1 MENYHKSKIL
11 AILIGI
17 LPLIFEFSSN
27 IWKGDN
33 GFFIVSAAYGLIL
46 LLLALS
52 IPIEDLDQWFLE
64 KTLSLLSVFLALAVV
79 LNNLDIFPLSEIG
92 ALYQLTIISYM
103 GILYFLDRHFNTKN
117 LVLLFLNL
125 NILAQLPIKAG
136 TLLILI
142 ISVLTFVFYLIRVM
156 VTFSEQLRPFLLCVY
171 LIVLL
176 ISLVWYVPE
185 LPEGILGNLSWNI
198 GAILLLIELIILIE
212 IIGAMIYLKA
222 KGYLAINAHLIVG
235 IIGFLTISELSMLVV
250 ESNVINTSYLVL
262 IFILSLSIVNIFGNI
277 SLGKKQVKI
286 SVLIP
291 AYNSANTIVEALE
304 SIKNQTYQNWEIILI
319 NDGSRDKTEEIIRR
333 YLGNTKLPL
342 TYTKQTHHNYFQS
355 IRHGLKYASGEIIFV
370 LDADKILFNQNVF
383 YRAVSTILGEKCDGM
398 FIGIRAMYQ
407 RLKDGKFHLVR
418 PYYRNEVSLI
428 KTALGLGKNI
438 YTNYAFWR
446 REVFETSVYE
456 NYLINGMPAW
466 YNAQN
471 NLGLRVANGNF
482 VGLKYRVSKKSSL
495 VNNHLKQNNSKT
507 LFELSTNLRT
517 LHHIVSRIKIPA
529 YSTQATLYNL
539 INRLRIASLYPSIF
553 KQGQTSLK
561 EITPLVVKNI
571 KDSELDNVYLKTIV
585 DFSNNFNPQKVVK
598 IIIHKDTKIY
608 WGTEIEEFNK
618 KLSKNMLDQFYYDL
632 MKMIAQGTSVYKI
645 KKEDQKKL
653 EQILEFFTIRDY
665 VKIVSN

>member
-33 GFFIVSAAYGLIL
+33 GFFIVSAAYGLVL

-103 GILYFLDRHFNTKN
+103 GILYFLDRHFNAKN
-117 LVLLFLNL
+117 LVLLLLNL

-142 ISVLTFVFYLIRVM
+142 ISVLTFVFYLIRVV

-185 LPEGILGNLSWNI
+185 LPDFVLKNLSWSI
-198 GAILLLIELIILIE
+198 GSIILLIE
-212 IIGAMIYLKA
+212 IIGSIFYLKV
-222 KGYLAINAHLIVG
+222 KGHLRPTSHLIVG
-235 IIGFLTISELSMLVV
+235 IIIFLIVNEISMLVA
-250 ESNVINTSYLVL
+250 ESNVLNTSYLVL

-291 AYNSANTIVEALE
+291 AYNSAKTIVEALE

-319 NDGSRDKTEEIIRR
+319 NDGSQDETETILRR

-342 TYTKQTHHNYFQS
+342 KYTKQTHHNYFKA

-398 FIGIRAMYQ
+398 FVGIRAMYQ

-428 KTALGLGKNI
+428 KTALGLGTNI

-446 REVFETSVYE
+446 REIFETSVYE

-466 YNAQN
+466 YNAEN
-471 NLGLRVANGNF
+471 NLGLRVVNGNF
-482 VGLKYRVSKKSSL
+482 VGLKYRVSKK
-495 VNNHLKQNNSKT
+495 VNLGDNPLKQNNSKT

-517 LHHIVSRIKIPA
+517 LHHIVSQINVPA

-539 INRLRIASLYPSIF
+539 ISRLHIASLYPSIF

-561 EITPLVVKNI
+561 KITPLVVKNI

-585 DFSNNFNPQKVVK
+585 DFSNNFDPQKTAK
-598 IIIHKDTKIY
+598 IVIPKGTKIY
-608 WGTEIEEFNK
+608 WGTEFDEFSN

-632 MKMIAQGTSVYKI
+632 MKIISQGTTIYKI
-645 KKEDQKKL
+645 KKDDQKKL

-665 VKIVSN
+665 VKIISN

>member
-103 GILYFLDRHFNTKN
+103 GILYFLDRHFNAKN
-117 LVLLFLNL
+117 LVLLLLNL

-142 ISVLTFVFYLIRVM
+142 ISVLTFVFYLIRVV

-185 LPEGILGNLSWNI
+185 LPDFVLKNLSWSI
-198 GAILLLIELIILIE
+198 GSIILLIE
-212 IIGAMIYLKA
+212 IIGSIFYLKV
-222 KGYLAINAHLIVG
+222 KGHLRPTSHLIVG
-235 IIGFLTISELSMLVV
+235 IIIFLIINEISMLVA
-250 ESNVINTSYLVL
+250 ESNVLNTSYLVL

-291 AYNSANTIVEALE
+291 AYNSAKTIVEALE

-319 NDGSRDKTEEIIRR
+319 NDGSQDETEKILRR

-342 TYTKQTHHNYFQS
+342 KYTKQTHHNYFKA

-398 FIGIRAMYQ
+398 FVGIRAMYQ

-428 KTALGLGKNI
+428 KTALGLGTNI

-446 REVFETSVYE
+446 REIFETSVYE

-466 YNAQN
+466 YNAEN
-471 NLGLRVANGNF
+471 NLGLRVVNGNF
-482 VGLKYRVSKKSSL
+482 VGLKYRVSKK
-495 VNNHLKQNNSKT
+495 VNLGDNPLKQNNSKT

-517 LHHIVSRIKIPA
+517 LHHIVSRINVPA

-539 INRLRIASLYPSIF
+539 ISRLHIASLYPSIF

-561 EITPLVVKNI
+561 KITPLVVKNI

-585 DFSNNFNPQKVVK
+585 DFSNNFDPQKTAK
-598 IIIHKDTKIY
+598 IVIPKGTKIY
-608 WGTEIEEFNK
+608 WGTEIDEFSN

-632 MKMIAQGTSVYKI
+632 MKIISQGTTIYKI
-645 KKEDQKKL
+645 KKYDQKKL

-665 VKIVSN
+665 VKIISN

>member
-103 GILYFLDRHFNTKN
+103 GILYFLDRHFNAKN
-117 LVLLFLNL
+117 LVLLLLNL

-142 ISVLTFVFYLIRVM
+142 ISVLTFVFYLIRVV

-185 LPEGILGNLSWNI
+185 LPDFVLKNLSWSI
-198 GAILLLIELIILIE
+198 GSIILLIE
-212 IIGAMIYLKA
+212 IIGSIFYLKV
-222 KGYLAINAHLIVG
+222 KDHLRPTSHLIVG
-235 IIGFLTISELSMLVV
+235 IIIFLIINEISMLVA
-250 ESNVINTSYLVL
+250 ESNVLNTSYLVL

-291 AYNSANTIVEALE
+291 AYNSAKTIVEALE

-319 NDGSRDKTEEIIRR
+319 NDGSQDETEKILRR

-342 TYTKQTHHNYFQS
+342 KYTKQTHHNYFKA

-398 FIGIRAMYQ
+398 FVGIRAMYQ

-428 KTALGLGKNI
+428 KTALGLGTNI

-446 REVFETSVYE
+446 REIFETSVYE

-466 YNAQN
+466 YNAEN
-471 NLGLRVANGNF
+471 NLGLRVVNGNF
-482 VGLKYRVSKKSSL
+482 VGLKYRVSKK
-495 VNNHLKQNNSKT
+495 VNLGDNPLKQNNSKT

-517 LHHIVSRIKIPA
+517 LHHIVSRINVPA

-539 INRLRIASLYPSIF
+539 ISRLHIASLYPSIF

-561 EITPLVVKNI
+561 KITPLVVKNI

-585 DFSNNFNPQKVVK
+585 DFSNNFDPQKTAK
-598 IIIHKDTKIY
+598 IVIPKGTKIY
-608 WGTEIEEFNK
+608 WGTEIDEFSN

-632 MKMIAQGTSVYKI
+632 MKIISQGTTIYKI
-645 KKEDQKKL
+645 KKDDQKKL

-665 VKIVSN
+665 VKIISN

>member
-33 GFFIVSAAYGLIL
+33 GFFIVSAAYGLVL

-79 LNNLDIFPLSEIG
+79 LNNLYIFPLSEIG

-103 GILYFLDRHFNTKN
+103 GILYFLDRHFNAKN
-117 LVLLFLNL
+117 LVLLLLNL

-142 ISVLTFVFYLIRVM
+142 ISVLTFVFYLIRVV

-185 LPEGILGNLSWNI
+185 LPDFVLKNLSWSI
-198 GAILLLIELIILIE
+198 GSIILLIE
-212 IIGAMIYLKA
+212 IIGSIFYLKV
-222 KGYLAINAHLIVG
+222 KGHLRPTSHLIVG
-235 IIGFLTISELSMLVV
+235 IIIFLIVNEISMLVA
-250 ESNVINTSYLVL
+250 ESNVLNTSYLVL

-291 AYNSANTIVEALE
+291 AYNSAKTIVEALE

-319 NDGSRDKTEEIIRR
+319 NDGSQDETEKILRR

-342 TYTKQTHHNYFQS
+342 KYTKQTHHNYFKA

-398 FIGIRAMYQ
+398 FVGIRAMYQ

-428 KTALGLGKNI
+428 KTALGLGTNI

-446 REVFETSVYE
+446 REIFETSVYE

-466 YNAQN
+466 YNAEN
-471 NLGLRVANGNF
+471 NLGLRVVNGNF
-482 VGLKYRVSKKSSL
+482 VGLKYRVSKK
-495 VNNHLKQNNSKT
+495 VNLGDNPLKQNNSKT

-517 LHHIVSRIKIPA
+517 LHHIVSRINVPA

-539 INRLRIASLYPSIF
+539 INRLHIASLYPSIF

-561 EITPLVVKNI
+561 KITPLVVKNI

-585 DFSNNFNPQKVVK
+585 DFSNNFDPQKTAK
-598 IIIHKDTKIY
+598 IVIPKGTKIY
-608 WGTEIEEFNK
+608 WGTEIDEFSN

-632 MKMIAQGTSVYKI
+632 MKIISQGTTIYKI
-645 KKEDQKKL
+645 KKDDQKKL

-665 VKIVSN
+665 VNIKKRHQI

>member
-103 GILYFLDRHFNTKN
+103 GILYFLDRHFNAKN
-117 LVLLFLNL
+117 LVLLLLNL

-142 ISVLTFVFYLIRVM
+142 ISVLTFVFYLIRVV

-185 LPEGILGNLSWNI
+185 LPDFVLKNLSWSI
-198 GAILLLIELIILIE
+198 GSIILLIE
-212 IIGAMIYLKA
+212 IIGSIFYLKV
-222 KGYLAINAHLIVG
+222 KGHLRPTSHLIVG
-235 IIGFLTISELSMLVV
+235 IIIFLIVNEISMLVA
-250 ESNVINTSYLVL
+250 ESNVLNTSYLVL

-291 AYNSANTIVEALE
+291 AYNSAKTIVEALE

-319 NDGSRDKTEEIIRR
+319 NDGSQDKTEKILRR

-342 TYTKQTHHNYFQS
+342 KYTKQTYHNYFKA

-398 FIGIRAMYQ
+398 FVGIRAMYQ

-428 KTALGLGKNI
+428 KTALGLGTNI

-446 REVFETSVYE
+446 REIFETSVYK

-466 YNAQN
+466 YNAEN
-471 NLGLRVANGNF
+471 NLGLRVVNGNF
-482 VGLKYRVSKKSSL
+482 VGLKYRVSKK
-495 VNNHLKQNNSKT
+495 VNLGDNPLKQNNSKT

-517 LHHIVSRIKIPA
+517 LHHIVSRINVPA

-539 INRLRIASLYPSIF
+539 ISRLHIASLYPSIF

-561 EITPLVVKNI
+561 KITPLVVKNI

-585 DFSNNFNPQKVVK
+585 DFSNNFDPQKTAK
-598 IIIHKDTKIY
+598 IVIPKGTKIY
-608 WGTEIEEFNK
+608 WGTEIDEFSN

-632 MKMIAQGTSVYKI
+632 MKIISQGTTIYKI
-645 KKEDQKKL
+645 KKDDQKKL

-665 VKIVSN
+665 VKIISN

>member
-52 IPIEDLDQWFLE
+52 IPLEDLDQWFLE

-103 GILYFLDRHFNTKN
+103 GILYFLDRHFNAKN
-117 LVLLFLNL
+117 LVLLLLNL
-125 NILAQLPIKAG
+125 NILAQLSIKAG

-142 ISVLTFVFYLIRVM
+142 ISVLTFVFYLIRVV

-185 LPEGILGNLSWNI
+185 LPDFVLKNLSWSI
-198 GAILLLIELIILIE
+198 GSIILLIE
-212 IIGAMIYLKA
+212 IIGSIFYLKV
-222 KGYLAINAHLIVG
+222 KGHLRPTSHLIVR
-235 IIGFLTISELSMLVV
+235 IIIFLIINEISMLVA
-250 ESNVINTSYLVL
+250 ESNVLNTSYLVL

-291 AYNSANTIVEALE
+291 AYNSAKTIVEALE

-319 NDGSRDKTEEIIRR
+319 NDGSQDETEEILRR
-333 YLGNTKLPL
+333 YLGNTKLSL
-342 TYTKQTHHNYFQS
+342 KYTKQTHHNYFKA

-398 FIGIRAMYQ
+398 FVGIRAMYQ

-446 REVFETSVYE
+446 REIFETSVYE
-456 NYLINGMPAW
+456 NYLINGMPVW
-466 YNAQN
+466 YNAEN
-471 NLGLRVANGNF
+471 NLGLRVVNGNF
-482 VGLKYRVSKKSSL
+482 VGLKYRVSKK
-495 VNNHLKQNNSKT
+495 VNLGDNSLKQNNSKT

-517 LHHIVSRIKIPA
+517 LHHIVSRINVPA

-539 INRLRIASLYPSIF
+539 INRLHIASLYPSIF

-585 DFSNNFNPQKVVK
+585 DFSNNFDPQKTAKLVIPK
-598 IIIHKDTKIY
+598 GTKIY
-608 WGTEIEEFNK
+608 WGTEIDEFSN
-618 KLSKNMLDQFYYDL
+618 KLSKNTLDQFYYDF
-632 MKMIAQGTSVYKI
+632 MKIIGQGTTIYEI
-645 KKEDQKKL
+645 KKDDQKKL
-653 EQILEFFTIRDY
+653 EQILDFFTIRDY
-665 VKIVSN
+665 VRIISN

>member
-52 IPIEDLDQWFLE
+52 IPLEDLDQWFLE

-103 GILYFLDRHFNTKN
+103 GILYFLDRHFNAKN
-117 LVLLFLNL
+117 LVLLLLNL
-125 NILAQLPIKAG
+125 NILAQLSIKAG

-142 ISVLTFVFYLIRVM
+142 ISVLTFVFYLIRVV

-185 LPEGILGNLSWNI
+185 LSEGILGNLSWSI
-198 GAILLLIELIILIE
+198 GSIILLIE
-212 IIGAMIYLKA
+212 IIGSIFYLKV
-222 KGYLAINAHLIVG
+222 KGHLRPTSHLIVG
-235 IIGFLTISELSMLVV
+235 IIIFLIINEISMLVA
-250 ESNVINTSYLVL
+250 ESNVLNTSYLVL

-291 AYNSANTIVEALE
+291 AYNSAKTIVEALE

-319 NDGSRDKTEEIIRR
+319 NDGSQDETEEILRR
-333 YLGNTKLPL
+333 YLGNTKLSL
-342 TYTKQTHHNYFQS
+342 KYTKQTHHNYFKA

-398 FIGIRAMYQ
+398 FVGIRAMYQ

-446 REVFETSVYE
+446 REIFETSVYE
-456 NYLINGMPAW
+456 NYLINGMPVW
-466 YNAQN
+466 YNAEN
-471 NLGLRVANGNF
+471 NLGLRVVNGNF
-482 VGLKYRVSKKSSL
+482 VGLKYRVSKK
-495 VNNHLKQNNSKT
+495 VNLGDNSLKQNNSKT

-517 LHHIVSRIKIPA
+517 LHHIVSRINVPA

-539 INRLRIASLYPSIF
+539 INRLHIASLYPSIF

-585 DFSNNFNPQKVVK
+585 DFSNNFDPQKTTK
-598 IIIHKDTKIY
+598 IVIPKGTKIY
-608 WGTEIEEFNK
+608 WGTEIDEFSN

-632 MKMIAQGTSVYKI
+632 MKIISQGTTIYKI
-645 KKEDQKKL
+645 KKDDQKKL
-653 EQILEFFTIRDY
+653 EQILDFFTIRDY
-665 VKIVSN
+665 VRIISN

>member
-33 GFFIVSAAYGLIL
+33 GFFIVSAAYGLVL

-103 GILYFLDRHFNTKN
+103 GILYFLDRHFNAKN
-117 LVLLFLNL
+117 LVLLLLNL

-142 ISVLTFVFYLIRVM
+142 ISVLTFVFYLIRVV

-185 LPEGILGNLSWNI
+185 LPDFVLKNLSWSI
-198 GAILLLIELIILIE
+198 GSIILLIE
-212 IIGAMIYLKA
+212 IIGSIFYLKV
-222 KGYLAINAHLIVG
+222 KGHLRPTSHLIVG
-235 IIGFLTISELSMLVV
+235 IIIFLIVNEISMLVA
-250 ESNVINTSYLVL
+250 ESNVLNTSYLVL

-291 AYNSANTIVEALE
+291 AYNSAKTIVEALE

-319 NDGSRDKTEEIIRR
+319 NDGSQDETEKILRR
-333 YLGNTKLPL
+333 YLGNKKLPL
-342 TYTKQTHHNYFQS
+342 KYTKQTHHNYFKA

-398 FIGIRAMYQ
+398 FVGIRAMYQ

-428 KTALGLGKNI
+428 KTALGLGTNI

-446 REVFETSVYE
+446 REIFETSVYE

-466 YNAQN
+466 YNAEN
-471 NLGLRVANGNF
+471 NLGLRVVNGNF
-482 VGLKYRVSKKSSL
+482 VGLKYRVSKK
-495 VNNHLKQNNSKT
+495 VNLGDNPLKQNNSKT

-517 LHHIVSRIKIPA
+517 LHHIVSRINVPA

-539 INRLRIASLYPSIF
+539 ISRLHIASLYPSIF

-561 EITPLVVKNI
+561 KITPLVVKNI

-585 DFSNNFNPQKVVK
+585 DFSNNFDPQKTAK
-598 IIIHKDTKIY
+598 IVIPKGTKIY
-608 WGTEIEEFNK
+608 WGTEFDEFSN

-632 MKMIAQGTSVYKI
+632 MKIISQGTTIYKI
-645 KKEDQKKL
+645 KKDDQKKL

-665 VKIVSN
+665 VKIISN

>member
-52 IPIEDLDQWFLE
+52 IPLEDLDQWFLE

-103 GILYFLDRHFNTKN
+103 GTLYFLDRHFNAKN
-117 LVLLFLNL
+117 LVLLLLNL
-125 NILAQLPIKAG
+125 NILAQLSIKAG

-142 ISVLTFVFYLIRVM
+142 ISVLTFVFYLIRVV

-185 LPEGILGNLSWNI
+185 VPDFVFKNLSWSI
-198 GAILLLIELIILIE
+198 GSVILLIE
-212 IIGAMIYLKA
+212 IIGSIFYLKV
-222 KGYLAINAHLIVG
+222 KGHLRPTSHLIVG
-235 IIGFLTISELSMLVV
+235 IIIFLIINEISMLVA
-250 ESNVINTSYLVL
+250 ESNVLNTSYLVL

-277 SLGKKQVKI
+277 NLGKKQVKI

-291 AYNSANTIVEALE
+291 AYNSAKTIVEALE

-319 NDGSRDKTEEIIRR
+319 NDGSQDETEEILRR

-342 TYTKQTHHNYFQS
+342 KYTKQTHHNYFKA

-398 FIGIRAMYQ
+398 FVGIRAMYQ

-446 REVFETSVYE
+446 REIFETSVYE
-456 NYLINGMPAW
+456 NYLINGMPVW
-466 YNAQN
+466 YNAEN
-471 NLGLRVANGNF
+471 NLGLRVVNGNF
-482 VGLKYRVSKKSSL
+482 VGLKYRVSKKANL
-495 VNNHLKQNNSKT
+495 GDNPLKQNNSKT

-517 LHHIVSRIKIPA
+517 LHHIVSRINVPA
-529 YSTQATLYNL
+529 YSTQATLYDL
-539 INRLRIASLYPSIF
+539 INRLHIASLYPSIF

-561 EITPLVVKNI
+561 EITPLVTKNI
-571 KDSELDNVYLKTIV
+571 KNSELNNIYLKTIV
-585 DFSNNFNPQKVVK
+585 DFSNNFDPQKTTK
-598 IIIHKDTKIY
+598 IVIPKGTKIY
-608 WGTEIEEFNK
+608 WGTEIDEFSN

-632 MKMIAQGTSVYKI
+632 MKIISQGTTIYKI
-645 KKEDQKKL
+645 KKDDQKKL
-653 EQILEFFTIRDY
+653 EQILDFFTIRDY
-665 VKIVSN
+665 VRIISN

>member
-103 GILYFLDRHFNTKN
+103 GILYFLDRHFNAKN
-117 LVLLFLNL
+117 LVLLLLNL

-142 ISVLTFVFYLIRVM
+142 ISVLTFVFYLIRVV

-185 LPEGILGNLSWNI
+185 LPDFVLKNLSWSI
-198 GAILLLIELIILIE
+198 GSIILLIE
-212 IIGAMIYLKA
+212 IIGSIFYLKV
-222 KGYLAINAHLIVG
+222 KGHLRPTSHLIVG
-235 IIGFLTISELSMLVV
+235 IIIFLIVNEISMLVA
-250 ESNVINTSYLVL
+250 ESNVLNTSYLVL

-291 AYNSANTIVEALE
+291 AYNSAKTIVEALE

-319 NDGSRDKTEEIIRR
+319 NDGSQDETEKILRR

-342 TYTKQTHHNYFQS
+342 KYIKQTHHNYFKA

-398 FIGIRAMYQ
+398 FVGIRAMYQ

-428 KTALGLGKNI
+428 KTALGLGTNI

-446 REVFETSVYE
+446 REIFETSVYE

-466 YNAQN
+466 YNAEN
-471 NLGLRVANGNF
+471 NLGLRVVNGNF
-482 VGLKYRVSKKSSL
+482 VGLKYRVSKK
-495 VNNHLKQNNSKT
+495 VNLGDNPLKQSNSKT
-507 LFELSTNLRT
+507 LFELSTNSRT
-517 LHHIVSRIKIPA
+517 LHHIVSRINVPA

-539 INRLRIASLYPSIF
+539 ISRLHIASLYPSIF

-561 EITPLVVKNI
+561 KITPLVVKNI

-585 DFSNNFNPQKVVK
+585 DFSNNFDPQKTAK
-598 IIIHKDTKIY
+598 IVIPKGTKIY
-608 WGTEIEEFNK
+608 WGTEFDEFSN

-632 MKMIAQGTSVYKI
+632 MKIISQGTTIYKI
-645 KKEDQKKL
+645 KKDDQKKL

-665 VKIVSN
+665 VKIISN

>member
-1 MENYHKSKIL
+1 
-11 AILIGI
+11 
-17 LPLIFEFSSN
+17 
-27 IWKGDN
+27 
-33 GFFIVSAAYGLIL
+33 
-46 LLLALS
+46 
-52 IPIEDLDQWFLE
+52 
-64 KTLSLLSVFLALAVV
+64 
-79 LNNLDIFPLSEIG
+79 
-92 ALYQLTIISYM
+92 M

-117 LVLLFLNL
+117 LVLLLLNL
-125 NILAQLPIKAG
+125 NVLAQLLIKAG

-185 LPEGILGNLSWNI
+185 LPDFVLKNLSWSI
-198 GAILLLIELIILIE
+198 GSIILLIE
-212 IIGAMIYLKA
+212 IIGSIFYLKV
-222 KGYLAINAHLIVG
+222 KGHLRPTSHLIVG
-235 IIGFLTISELSMLVV
+235 IIIFLIINEISMLVA
-250 ESNVINTSYLVL
+250 ESNVLNTSYLVL

-291 AYNSANTIVEALE
+291 TYNSAKTIVEALE

-319 NDGSRDKTEEIIRR
+319 NDGSQDETEEILRR
-333 YLGNTKLPL
+333 YLGNTKLSL
-342 TYTKQTHHNYFQS
+342 KYTKQTHHNYFKA

-398 FIGIRAMYQ
+398 FVGIRAMYQ

-446 REVFETSVYE
+446 REIFETSVYE
-456 NYLINGMPAW
+456 NYLINGMPVW
-466 YNAQN
+466 YNAEN
-471 NLGLRVANGNF
+471 NLGLRVVNGNF
-482 VGLKYRVSKKSSL
+482 VGLKYRVSKK
-495 VNNHLKQNNSKT
+495 VNLGDNSLKQNNSKT

-517 LHHIVSRIKIPA
+517 LHHIVSRINVPA

-539 INRLRIASLYPSIF
+539 INRLHIASLYPSIF

-585 DFSNNFNPQKVVK
+585 DFSNNFDPQKTAK
-598 IIIHKDTKIY
+598 IVIPKGTKIY
-608 WGTEIEEFNK
+608 LGTEIDEFSN

-632 MKMIAQGTSVYKI
+632 MKIISQGTNIYKI
-645 KKEDQKKL
+645 KKDDQKKL

-665 VKIVSN
+665 VKIISN

>member
-33 GFFIVSAAYGLIL
+33 GFFIISAAYGLVL

-103 GILYFLDRHFNTKN
+103 GILYFLDRHFNAKN
-117 LVLLFLNL
+117 LVLLLLNL

-142 ISVLTFVFYLIRVM
+142 ISVLTFVFYLIRVV

-185 LPEGILGNLSWNI
+185 LPDFVLKNLSWSI
-198 GAILLLIELIILIE
+198 GSIILLIE
-212 IIGAMIYLKA
+212 IIGSIFYLKV
-222 KGYLAINAHLIVG
+222 KGHLRPTSHLIVG
-235 IIGFLTISELSMLVV
+235 IIIFLIVNEISMLVS
-250 ESNVINTSYLVL
+250 ESNVLNTSYLVL

-291 AYNSANTIVEALE
+291 AYNSAKTIVEALE

-319 NDGSRDKTEEIIRR
+319 NDGSQDETEKILRR

-342 TYTKQTHHNYFQS
+342 KYTKQTHHNYFKA

-398 FIGIRAMYQ
+398 FVGIRAMYQ

-428 KTALGLGKNI
+428 KTALGLGTNI

-446 REVFETSVYE
+446 REIFETSVYE

-466 YNAQN
+466 YNAEN
-471 NLGLRVANGNF
+471 NLGLRVVNGNF
-482 VGLKYRVSKKSSL
+482 VGLKYRVSKK
-495 VNNHLKQNNSKT
+495 VNLGDNPLKQNNSKT

-517 LHHIVSRIKIPA
+517 LYHIVSRINVPA

-539 INRLRIASLYPSIF
+539 ISRLHIASLYPSIF

-561 EITPLVVKNI
+561 KITPLVVKNI

-585 DFSNNFNPQKVVK
+585 DFSNNFDPQKTAK
-598 IIIHKDTKIY
+598 IVIPKGTKIY
-608 WGTEIEEFNK
+608 WGTEFDEFSN

-632 MKMIAQGTSVYKI
+632 MKIISQGTTIYKI
-645 KKEDQKKL
+645 KKDDQKKL

-665 VKIVSN
+665 VKIISN

>member
-52 IPIEDLDQWFLE
+52 IPLEDLDQWFLE

-103 GILYFLDRHFNTKN
+103 GILYFLDRHFNAKN
-117 LVLLFLNL
+117 LVLLLLNL

-142 ISVLTFVFYLIRVM
+142 ISVLTFVFYLIRVV

-185 LPEGILGNLSWNI
+185 VPDFVFKNLSWSI
-198 GAILLLIELIILIE
+198 GSVILLIE
-212 IIGAMIYLKA
+212 IIGSIFYLKV
-222 KGYLAINAHLIVG
+222 KGHLRPTSHLIVG
-235 IIGFLTISELSMLVV
+235 IIIFLIINEISMLVA
-250 ESNVINTSYLVL
+250 ESNVLNTSYLVL

-277 SLGKKQVKI
+277 NLGKKQVKI

-291 AYNSANTIVEALE
+291 AYNSAKTIVEALE

-319 NDGSRDKTEEIIRR
+319 NDGSQDETEEILRR
-333 YLGNTKLPL
+333 YLGNTKLSL
-342 TYTKQTHHNYFQS
+342 KYTKQTHHNYFKA

-398 FIGIRAMYQ
+398 FVGIRAMYQ

-446 REVFETSVYE
+446 REIFETSVYE
-456 NYLINGMPAW
+456 NYLINGMPVW
-466 YNAQN
+466 YNAEN
-471 NLGLRVANGNF
+471 NLGLRVVNGNF
-482 VGLKYRVSKKSSL
+482 VGLKYRVSKK
-495 VNNHLKQNNSKT
+495 VNLGDNSLKQNNSKT

-517 LHHIVSRIKIPA
+517 LHHIVSRINVPA

-539 INRLRIASLYPSIF
+539 INRLHIASLYPSIF

-585 DFSNNFNPQKVVK
+585 DFSNNFDPQKTTK
-598 IIIHKDTKIY
+598 IVIPKGTKIY
-608 WGTEIEEFNK
+608 WGTEIDEFSN

-632 MKMIAQGTSVYKI
+632 MKIISQGTTIYKI
-645 KKEDQKKL
+645 KKDDQKKL
-653 EQILEFFTIRDY
+653 EQILDFFTIRDY
-665 VKIVSN
+665 VRIISN

>member
-33 GFFIVSAAYGLIL
+33 GFFIVSAAYGLVL

-103 GILYFLDRHFNTKN
+103 GILYFLDRHFNAKN
-117 LVLLFLNL
+117 LVLLLLNL

-142 ISVLTFVFYLIRVM
+142 ISVLTFVFYLIRVV

-185 LPEGILGNLSWNI
+185 LPDFVLKNLSWSI
-198 GAILLLIELIILIE
+198 GSIILLIE
-212 IIGAMIYLKA
+212 IIGSIFYLKV
-222 KGYLAINAHLIVG
+222 KGHLRPTSHLIVG
-235 IIGFLTISELSMLVV
+235 IIIFLIINEISMLVA
-250 ESNVINTSYLVL
+250 ESNVLNTSYLVL
-262 IFILSLSIVNIFGNI
+262 IFTLSLSIVNIFGNI

-291 AYNSANTIVEALE
+291 AYNSARTIVEALE

-319 NDGSRDKTEEIIRR
+319 NDGSQDETEKILRR

-342 TYTKQTHHNYFQS
+342 KYTKQTHHNYFKA

-398 FIGIRAMYQ
+398 FVGIRAMYQ

-428 KTALGLGKNI
+428 KTALGLGTNI

-446 REVFETSVYE
+446 REIFETSVYE

-466 YNAQN
+466 YNAEN
-471 NLGLRVANGNF
+471 NLGLRVVNGNF
-482 VGLKYRVSKKSSL
+482 VGLKYRVSKK
-495 VNNHLKQNNSKT
+495 VNLGDNPLKQNNSKT

-517 LHHIVSRIKIPA
+517 LHHIVSRINVPA

-539 INRLRIASLYPSIF
+539 ISRLHIASLYPSIF

-561 EITPLVVKNI
+561 KITPLVVKNI

-585 DFSNNFNPQKVVK
+585 DFSNNFDPQKTAK
-598 IIIHKDTKIY
+598 IVIPKGTKIY
-608 WGTEIEEFNK
+608 WGTEIDEFSN

-632 MKMIAQGTSVYKI
+632 MKIISQGTTIYKI
-645 KKEDQKKL
+645 KKDDQKKL

-665 VKIVSN
+665 VKIISN

>member
-17 LPLIFEFSSN
+17 LPLIFEFSNN

-33 GFFIVSAAYGLIL
+33 GFFIVSAAYGLVL

-103 GILYFLDRHFNTKN
+103 GILYFLDRHFNAKN
-117 LVLLFLNL
+117 LVLLLLNL

-142 ISVLTFVFYLIRVM
+142 ISVLTFVFYLIRVV

-185 LPEGILGNLSWNI
+185 LPDFVLKNLSWSI
-198 GAILLLIELIILIE
+198 GSIILLIE
-212 IIGAMIYLKA
+212 IIGSIFYLKV
-222 KGYLAINAHLIVG
+222 KDHLRPTSHLIVG
-235 IIGFLTISELSMLVV
+235 IIIFLIINEISMLVA
-250 ESNVINTSYLVL
+250 ESNVLNTSYLVL

-291 AYNSANTIVEALE
+291 AYNSAKTIVEALE

-319 NDGSRDKTEEIIRR
+319 NDGSQDETETILRR

-342 TYTKQTHHNYFQS
+342 KYTKQTHHNYFKA

-398 FIGIRAMYQ
+398 FVGIRAMYQ

-428 KTALGLGKNI
+428 KTALGLGTNI

-446 REVFETSVYE
+446 REIFETSVYE

-466 YNAQN
+466 YNAEN
-471 NLGLRVANGNF
+471 NLGLRVVNGNF
-482 VGLKYRVSKKSSL
+482 VGLKYRVSKK
-495 VNNHLKQNNSKT
+495 VNLGDNPLKQNNSKT

-517 LHHIVSRIKIPA
+517 LHHIVSRINVPA

-539 INRLRIASLYPSIF
+539 ISRLHIASLYPSIF

-561 EITPLVVKNI
+561 KITPLVVKNI

-585 DFSNNFNPQKVVK
+585 DFSNNFDPQKTAK
-598 IIIHKDTKIY
+598 IVIPKGTKIY
-608 WGTEIEEFNK
+608 WGTGIDEFSN
-618 KLSKNMLDQFYYDL
+618 KLSKNTLEQFYYDL
-632 MKMIAQGTSVYKI
+632 IKIISQGTTIYKI
-645 KKEDQKKL
+645 KKDDQKKL

-665 VKIVSN
+665 VKIISN

>member
-103 GILYFLDRHFNTKN
+103 GILYFLDRHFNAKN
-117 LVLLFLNL
+117 LVLLLLNL

-142 ISVLTFVFYLIRVM
+142 ISVLTFVFYLIRVV

-185 LPEGILGNLSWNI
+185 LPDFVLKNLSWSI
-198 GAILLLIELIILIE
+198 GSIILLIE
-212 IIGAMIYLKA
+212 IIGSIFYLKV
-222 KGYLAINAHLIVG
+222 KGHLRPTSHLIVG
-235 IIGFLTISELSMLVV
+235 IIIFLIVNEISMLVA
-250 ESNVINTSYLVL
+250 ESNVLNTSYLVL

-291 AYNSANTIVEALE
+291 AYNSAKTIVEALE

-319 NDGSRDKTEEIIRR
+319 NDGSQDETEKILRR

-342 TYTKQTHHNYFQS
+342 KYIKQTHHNYFKA

-398 FIGIRAMYQ
+398 FVGIRAMYQ

-428 KTALGLGKNI
+428 KTALGLGTNI

-446 REVFETSVYE
+446 REIFETSVYE

-466 YNAQN
+466 YNAEN
-471 NLGLRVANGNF
+471 NLGLRVVNGNF
-482 VGLKYRVSKKSSL
+482 VGLKYRVSKK
-495 VNNHLKQNNSKT
+495 VNLGDNPLKQNNSKT

-517 LHHIVSRIKIPA
+517 LHHIVSRINVPA

-539 INRLRIASLYPSIF
+539 ISRLHIASLYPSIF

-561 EITPLVVKNI
+561 KITPLVVKNI

-585 DFSNNFNPQKVVK
+585 DFSNNFDPQKTAK
-598 IIIHKDTKIY
+598 IVIPKGTKIY
-608 WGTEIEEFNK
+608 WGTEIDEFSN

-632 MKMIAQGTSVYKI
+632 MKIISQGTTIYKI
-645 KKEDQKKL
+645 KKDDQKKL

-665 VKIVSN
+665 VKIISN

>member
-27 IWKGDN
+27 IWKDDN

-52 IPIEDLDQWFLE
+52 IPLEDLDQWFLE

-103 GILYFLDRHFNTKN
+103 GILYFLDRHFNAKN
-117 LVLLFLNL
+117 LVLLLLNL

-142 ISVLTFVFYLIRVM
+142 ISVLTFVFYLIRVV

-185 LPEGILGNLSWNI
+185 VPDFVFKNLSWSI
-198 GAILLLIELIILIE
+198 GSVILLIE
-212 IIGAMIYLKA
+212 IIGSIFYLKV
-222 KGYLAINAHLIVG
+222 KGHLRPTSHLIVG
-235 IIGFLTISELSMLVV
+235 IIIFLIINEISMLVA
-250 ESNVINTSYLVL
+250 ESNVLNTSYLVL

-277 SLGKKQVKI
+277 NLGKKQVKI

-291 AYNSANTIVEALE
+291 AYNSAKTIVEALE

-319 NDGSRDKTEEIIRR
+319 NDGSQDETEEILRR

-342 TYTKQTHHNYFQS
+342 KYTKQTHHNYFKA

-398 FIGIRAMYQ
+398 FVGIRAMYQ

-446 REVFETSVYE
+446 REIFETSVYE
-456 NYLINGMPAW
+456 NYLINGMPVW
-466 YNAQN
+466 YNAEN
-471 NLGLRVANGNF
+471 NLGLRVVNGNF
-482 VGLKYRVSKKSSL
+482 VGLKYRVSKK
-495 VNNHLKQNNSKT
+495 VNLGDNSLKQNNSKT

-517 LHHIVSRIKIPA
+517 LHHIVSRINVPA
-529 YSTQATLYNL
+529 YSTQATLYDL
-539 INRLRIASLYPSIF
+539 INRLHIASLYPSIF

-561 EITPLVVKNI
+561 EITPLVTKNI
-571 KDSELDNVYLKTIV
+571 KNSELNNIYLKTIA
-585 DFSNNFNPQKVVK
+585 DFSNNFDPQKTAK
-598 IIIHKDTKIY
+598 IAIPKGTKIY
-608 WGTEIEEFNK
+608 WGTEIEEFSK
-618 KLSKNMLDQFYYDL
+618 KLSKNTLDQFYYDF
-632 MKMIAQGTSVYKI
+632 MKIIGQGTTIYEI
-645 KKEDQKKL
+645 KKDDQKKL

-665 VKIVSN
+665 VKIISN

>member
-52 IPIEDLDQWFLE
+52 IPLEDLDQWFLE

-103 GILYFLDRHFNTKN
+103 GILYFLDRHFNAKN
-117 LVLLFLNL
+117 LVLLLLNL
-125 NILAQLPIKAG
+125 NILAQLSIKAG

-142 ISVLTFVFYLIRVM
+142 ISVLTFVFYLIRVV

-185 LPEGILGNLSWNI
+185 LPDFVLKNLSWSI
-198 GAILLLIELIILIE
+198 GSIILLIE
-212 IIGAMIYLKA
+212 IIGSIFYLKV
-222 KGYLAINAHLIVG
+222 KGHLRPTSHLIVG
-235 IIGFLTISELSMLVV
+235 IIIFLIINEISMLVA
-250 ESNVINTSYLVL
+250 ESNVLNTSYLVL

-291 AYNSANTIVEALE
+291 AYNSAKTIVEALE

-319 NDGSRDKTEEIIRR
+319 NDGSQDETEEILRR

-342 TYTKQTHHNYFQS
+342 KYTKQTHHNYFKA

-398 FIGIRAMYQ
+398 FVGIRAMYQ

-446 REVFETSVYE
+446 REIFETSVYE
-456 NYLINGMPAW
+456 NYLINGMPVW
-466 YNAQN
+466 YNAEN
-471 NLGLRVANGNF
+471 NLGLRVVNGNF
-482 VGLKYRVSKKSSL
+482 VGLKYRVSKKANL
-495 VNNHLKQNNSKT
+495 GDNPLKQNNSKT

-517 LHHIVSRIKIPA
+517 LHHIVSRINVPA

-539 INRLRIASLYPSIF
+539 INRLHIASLYPSIF

-585 DFSNNFNPQKVVK
+585 DFSNNFDPQKTTK
-598 IIIHKDTKIY
+598 IVIPKGTKIY
-608 WGTEIEEFNK
+608 WGTEIDEFSN

-632 MKMIAQGTSVYKI
+632 MKIISQGTTIYKI
-645 KKEDQKKL
+645 KKDDQKKL
-653 EQILEFFTIRDY
+653 EQILDFFTIRDY
-665 VKIVSN
+665 VRIISN

>member
-103 GILYFLDRHFNTKN
+103 GILYFLDRHFNAKN
-117 LVLLFLNL
+117 LVLLLLNL

-142 ISVLTFVFYLIRVM
+142 ISVLTFVFYLIRVV
-156 VTFSEQLRPFLLCVY
+156 VTFSEQLLPFLLCVY

-185 LPEGILGNLSWNI
+185 LPDFVLKNLSWSI
-198 GAILLLIELIILIE
+198 GSIILLIE
-212 IIGAMIYLKA
+212 IIGSIFYLKV
-222 KGYLAINAHLIVG
+222 KGHLRPTSHLIVG
-235 IIGFLTISELSMLVV
+235 IIIFLIVNEISMLVS
-250 ESNVINTSYLVL
+250 ESNVLNTSYLVL

-291 AYNSANTIVEALE
+291 AYNSAKTIVEALE

-319 NDGSRDKTEEIIRR
+319 NDGSQDETEKILRR

-342 TYTKQTHHNYFQS
+342 KYTKQTHHNYFKA

-398 FIGIRAMYQ
+398 FVGIRAMYQ

-428 KTALGLGKNI
+428 KTVLGLGTNI

-446 REVFETSVYE
+446 REIFETSVYE

-466 YNAQN
+466 YNAEN
-471 NLGLRVANGNF
+471 NLGLRVVNGNF
-482 VGLKYRVSKKSSL
+482 VGLKYRVSKK
-495 VNNHLKQNNSKT
+495 VNLGDNPLKQNNSKT

-517 LHHIVSRIKIPA
+517 LHHIVSRINVPA

-539 INRLRIASLYPSIF
+539 INRLHIASLYPSIF

-585 DFSNNFNPQKVVK
+585 DFSNNFDPQKTAK
-598 IIIHKDTKIY
+598 IVIPKGTKIY
-608 WGTEIEEFNK
+608 WGTGIDEFSN
-618 KLSKNMLDQFYYDL
+618 KLSKNTLEQFYYDL
-632 MKMIAQGTSVYKI
+632 IKIISQGTTIYKI
-645 KKEDQKKL
+645 KKDDQKKL

-665 VKIVSN
+665 VKIISN

>member
-33 GFFIVSAAYGLIL
+33 GFFIVSAAYGLVL

-103 GILYFLDRHFNTKN
+103 GILYFLDRHFNAKN
-117 LVLLFLNL
+117 LVLLLLNL

-142 ISVLTFVFYLIRVM
+142 ISVLTFVFYLIRVV

-185 LPEGILGNLSWNI
+185 LPDFVLKNLSWSI
-198 GAILLLIELIILIE
+198 GSIILLIE
-212 IIGAMIYLKA
+212 IIGSIFYLKV
-222 KGYLAINAHLIVG
+222 KGHLRPTSHLIVG
-235 IIGFLTISELSMLVV
+235 IIIFLIVNEISMLVS
-250 ESNVINTSYLVL
+250 ESNVLNTSYLVL

-291 AYNSANTIVEALE
+291 AYNSAKTIVEALE

-319 NDGSRDKTEEIIRR
+319 NDGSQDETEKILRR

-342 TYTKQTHHNYFQS
+342 KYTKQTHHNYFKA

-398 FIGIRAMYQ
+398 FVGIRAMYQ

-428 KTALGLGKNI
+428 KTALGLGTNI

-446 REVFETSVYE
+446 REIFETSVYE

-466 YNAQN
+466 YNAEN
-471 NLGLRVANGNF
+471 NLGLRVVNGNF
-482 VGLKYRVSKKSSL
+482 VGLKYRVSKK
-495 VNNHLKQNNSKT
+495 VNLGDNPLKQNNSKT

-517 LHHIVSRIKIPA
+517 LHHIVSRINVPA

-539 INRLRIASLYPSIF
+539 ISRLHIASLYPSIF
-553 KQGQTSLK
+553 KQVQTSLK
-561 EITPLVVKNI
+561 KITPLVVKNI

-585 DFSNNFNPQKVVK
+585 DFSNNFDPQKTAK
-598 IIIHKDTKIY
+598 IVIPKGTKIY
-608 WGTEIEEFNK
+608 WGTEIDEFSN

-632 MKMIAQGTSVYKI
+632 MKIISQGTTIYKI
-645 KKEDQKKL
+645 KKDDQKKL

-665 VKIVSN
+665 VKIISN

>member
-33 GFFIVSAAYGLIL
+33 GFFIVSAAYGLVL

-103 GILYFLDRHFNTKN
+103 GILYFLDRHFNAKN
-117 LVLLFLNL
+117 LVLLLLNL

-142 ISVLTFVFYLIRVM
+142 ISVLTFVFYLIRVV

-185 LPEGILGNLSWNI
+185 LPDFVLKNLSWSI
-198 GAILLLIELIILIE
+198 GSIILLIE
-212 IIGAMIYLKA
+212 IIGSIFYLKV
-222 KGYLAINAHLIVG
+222 KDHLRPTSHLIVG
-235 IIGFLTISELSMLVV
+235 IIIFLIINEISMLVA
-250 ESNVINTSYLVL
+250 ESNVLNTSYLVL

-291 AYNSANTIVEALE
+291 AYNSAKTIVEALE

-319 NDGSRDKTEEIIRR
+319 NDGSQDETEKILRR

-342 TYTKQTHHNYFQS
+342 KYTKQTHHNYFKA

-398 FIGIRAMYQ
+398 FVGIRAMYQ

-428 KTALGLGKNI
+428 KTALGLGTNI

-446 REVFETSVYE
+446 REIFETSVYE

-466 YNAQN
+466 YNAEN
-471 NLGLRVANGNF
+471 NLGLRVVNGNF
-482 VGLKYRVSKKSSL
+482 VGLKYRVSKK
-495 VNNHLKQNNSKT
+495 VNLGDNPLKQNNSKT

-517 LHHIVSRIKIPA
+517 LHHIVSRINVPA

-539 INRLRIASLYPSIF
+539 INRLHIASLYPSIF

-585 DFSNNFNPQKVVK
+585 DFSNNFDPQKTAK
-598 IIIHKDTKIY
+598 IVIPKGTKIY
-608 WGTEIEEFNK
+608 WGTEFDEFSN

-632 MKMIAQGTSVYKI
+632 MKIISQGTTIYKI
-645 KKEDQKKL
+645 KKDDQKKL

-665 VKIVSN
+665 VKIISN

>member
-103 GILYFLDRHFNTKN
+103 GILYFLDRHFNAKN
-117 LVLLFLNL
+117 LVLLLLNL

-142 ISVLTFVFYLIRVM
+142 ISVLTFVFYLIRVV

-185 LPEGILGNLSWNI
+185 LPDFVLKNLSWSI
-198 GAILLLIELIILIE
+198 GSIILLIE
-212 IIGAMIYLKA
+212 IIGSIFYLKV
-222 KGYLAINAHLIVG
+222 KGHLRPTSHLIVG
-235 IIGFLTISELSMLVV
+235 IIIFLIVNEISMLVA
-250 ESNVINTSYLVL
+250 ESNVLNTSYLVL

-291 AYNSANTIVEALE
+291 AYNSAKTIVEALE

-319 NDGSRDKTEEIIRR
+319 NDGSQDKTEKILRR

-342 TYTKQTHHNYFQS
+342 KYTKQTHHNYFKA

-398 FIGIRAMYQ
+398 FVGIRAMYQ

-428 KTALGLGKNI
+428 KTALGLGTNI

-446 REVFETSVYE
+446 REIFETSVYE

-466 YNAQN
+466 YNAEN
-471 NLGLRVANGNF
+471 NLGLRVVNGNF
-482 VGLKYRVSKKSSL
+482 VGLKYRVSKK
-495 VNNHLKQNNSKT
+495 VNLGDNPLKQNNSKT

-517 LHHIVSRIKIPA
+517 LHHIVSRINVPA

-539 INRLRIASLYPSIF
+539 ISRLHIASLYPSIF

-561 EITPLVVKNI
+561 KITPLVVKNI

-585 DFSNNFNPQKVVK
+585 DFSNNFDPQKTAK
-598 IIIHKDTKIY
+598 IVIPKGTKIY
-608 WGTEIEEFNK
+608 WGTEIDEFSN

-632 MKMIAQGTSVYKI
+632 MKIISQGTTIYKI
-645 KKEDQKKL
+645 KKDDQKKL

-665 VKIVSN
+665 VKIISR

>member
-33 GFFIVSAAYGLIL
+33 GFFIVSAAYGLVL

-103 GILYFLDRHFNTKN
+103 GILYFLDRHFNAKN
-117 LVLLFLNL
+117 LVLLLLNL

-142 ISVLTFVFYLIRVM
+142 ISVLTFVFYLIRVV

-185 LPEGILGNLSWNI
+185 LPDFVLKNLSWSI
-198 GAILLLIELIILIE
+198 GSIILLIE
-212 IIGAMIYLKA
+212 IIGSIFYLKV
-222 KGYLAINAHLIVG
+222 KGHLRPTSHLIVG
-235 IIGFLTISELSMLVV
+235 IIIFLIVNEISMLVA
-250 ESNVINTSYLVL
+250 ESNVLNTSYLVL

-291 AYNSANTIVEALE
+291 AYNSAKTIVEALE

-319 NDGSRDKTEEIIRR
+319 NDGSQDETEKILRR

-342 TYTKQTHHNYFQS
+342 KYTKQTHHNYFKA

-398 FIGIRAMYQ
+398 FVGIRAMYQ

-428 KTALGLGKNI
+428 KTALGLGTNI

-446 REVFETSVYE
+446 REIFETSVYE

-466 YNAQN
+466 YNAEN
-471 NLGLRVANGNF
+471 NLGLRVVNGNF
-482 VGLKYRVSKKSSL
+482 VGLKYRVSKK
-495 VNNHLKQNNSKT
+495 VNLGDNPLKQNNSKT

-517 LHHIVSRIKIPA
+517 LHHIVSRINVPA

-539 INRLRIASLYPSIF
+539 ISRLHIASLYPSIS

-561 EITPLVVKNI
+561 KITPLVVKNI

-585 DFSNNFNPQKVVK
+585 DFSNNFDPQKTAK
-598 IIIHKDTKIY
+598 IVIPKGTKIY
-608 WGTEIEEFNK
+608 WGTEFDEFSN

-632 MKMIAQGTSVYKI
+632 MKIISQGTTIYKI
-645 KKEDQKKL
+645 KKDDQKKL

-665 VKIVSN
+665 VKIISN

>member
-17 LPLIFEFSSN
+17 LPLIFELSSN

-52 IPIEDLDQWFLE
+52 IPLEDLDQWFLE

-103 GILYFLDRHFNTKN
+103 GILYFLDRHFNAKN
-117 LVLLFLNL
+117 LVLLLLNL
-125 NILAQLPIKAG
+125 NILAQLSIKAG

-142 ISVLTFVFYLIRVM
+142 ISVLTFVFYLIRVV

-185 LPEGILGNLSWNI
+185 LPEGILGNLSWSI
-198 GAILLLIELIILIE
+198 GSIILLIE
-212 IIGAMIYLKA
+212 IIGSIFYLKV
-222 KGYLAINAHLIVG
+222 KGHLRPTSHLIVG
-235 IIGFLTISELSMLVV
+235 IIIFLIVNEISMLVA
-250 ESNVINTSYLVL
+250 ESNVFNTSYLVL

-291 AYNSANTIVEALE
+291 AYNSAKTIVEALE

-319 NDGSRDKTEEIIRR
+319 NDGSQDETEEILRR

-342 TYTKQTHHNYFQS
+342 KYTKQTHHNYFKA

-398 FIGIRAMYQ
+398 FVGIRAMYQ

-446 REVFETSVYE
+446 REIFETSVYE
-456 NYLINGMPAW
+456 NYLINGMPVW
-466 YNAQN
+466 YNAEN
-471 NLGLRVANGNF
+471 NLGLRVVNGNF
-482 VGLKYRVSKKSSL
+482 VGLKYRVSKK
-495 VNNHLKQNNSKT
+495 VNLGDNSLKQNNSKT

-517 LHHIVSRIKIPA
+517 LHHIVSRINVPA

-539 INRLRIASLYPSIF
+539 INRLHIASLYPSIF

-585 DFSNNFNPQKVVK
+585 DFSNNFDPQKTAK
-598 IIIHKDTKIY
+598 IVIPKGTKIY
-608 WGTEIEEFNK
+608 WGTEIDEFSN
-618 KLSKNMLDQFYYDL
+618 KLSKNMLDQFYYDF
-632 MKMIAQGTSVYKI
+632 MKIIGQGTTIYKI
-645 KKEDQKKL
+645 KKDDQKKL
-653 EQILEFFTIRDY
+653 EQILDFFTIRDY
-665 VKIVSN
+665 VRIISN

>member
-33 GFFIVSAAYGLIL
+33 GFFIVSAAYGLVL

-103 GILYFLDRHFNTKN
+103 GILYFLDRHFNAKN
-117 LVLLFLNL
+117 LVLLLLNL

-142 ISVLTFVFYLIRVM
+142 ISVLTFVFYLIRVV

-185 LPEGILGNLSWNI
+185 LPDFVLKNLSWSI
-198 GAILLLIELIILIE
+198 GSIILLIE
-212 IIGAMIYLKA
+212 IIGSIFYLKV
-222 KGYLAINAHLIVG
+222 KGHLIPTSHLIVG
-235 IIGFLTISELSMLVV
+235 IIIFLIINEISMLVA
-250 ESNVINTSYLVL
+250 ESNVLNTSYLVI

-291 AYNSANTIVEALE
+291 AYNSAKTIVEALE

-319 NDGSRDKTEEIIRR
+319 NDGSQDETEKILRR

-342 TYTKQTHHNYFQS
+342 KYTKQTHHNYFKA

-398 FIGIRAMYQ
+398 FVGIRAMYQ

-428 KTALGLGKNI
+428 KTALGLGTNI

-446 REVFETSVYE
+446 REIFETSVYE

-466 YNAQN
+466 YNAEN
-471 NLGLRVANGNF
+471 NLGLRVVNGNF
-482 VGLKYRVSKKSSL
+482 VGLKYRVSKK
-495 VNNHLKQNNSKT
+495 VNLGDNPLKQNNSKT

-517 LHHIVSRIKIPA
+517 LHHIVSRINVPA

-539 INRLRIASLYPSIF
+539 ISRLHIASLYPSIF

-561 EITPLVVKNI
+561 KITPLVVKNI

-585 DFSNNFNPQKVVK
+585 DFSNNFDPQKTAK
-598 IIIHKDTKIY
+598 IVIPKGTKIY
-608 WGTEIEEFNK
+608 WGTEFDEFSN

-632 MKMIAQGTSVYKI
+632 IKIISQGTTIYKI
-645 KKEDQKKL
+645 KKDDQKKL

-665 VKIVSN
+665 VKIISN

>member
-52 IPIEDLDQWFLE
+52 IPLEDLDQWFLE

-103 GILYFLDRHFNTKN
+103 GTLYFLDRHFNAKN
-117 LVLLFLNL
+117 LVLLLLNL
-125 NILAQLPIKAG
+125 NILAQLSIKAG

-142 ISVLTFVFYLIRVM
+142 ISVLTFVFYLIRVV

-185 LPEGILGNLSWNI
+185 LPDFVLKNLSWSI
-198 GAILLLIELIILIE
+198 GSIILLIE
-212 IIGAMIYLKA
+212 IIGSIFYLKV
-222 KGYLAINAHLIVG
+222 KGHLRPTSHLIVG
-235 IIGFLTISELSMLVV
+235 IIIFLIINEISMLVA
-250 ESNVINTSYLVL
+250 ESNVLNTSYLVL

-291 AYNSANTIVEALE
+291 AYNSAKTIVEALE

-319 NDGSRDKTEEIIRR
+319 NDGSQDETEEILRR
-333 YLGNTKLPL
+333 YLGNTKLSL
-342 TYTKQTHHNYFQS
+342 KYTKQTHHNYFKA

-398 FIGIRAMYQ
+398 FVGIRAMYQ

-446 REVFETSVYE
+446 REIFETSVYE
-456 NYLINGMPAW
+456 NYLINGMPVW
-466 YNAQN
+466 YNAEN
-471 NLGLRVANGNF
+471 NLGLRVVNGNF
-482 VGLKYRVSKKSSL
+482 VGLKYRVSKKANL
-495 VNNHLKQNNSKT
+495 GDNPLKQNNSKT

-517 LHHIVSRIKIPA
+517 LHHIVSRINVPA
-529 YSTQATLYNL
+529 YSTQATLYDL
-539 INRLRIASLYPSIF
+539 INRLHIASLYPSIF

-561 EITPLVVKNI
+561 EITPLVTKNI
-571 KDSELDNVYLKTIV
+571 KNSELNNIYLKTIV
-585 DFSNNFNPQKVVK
+585 DFSNNFDPQKTTK
-598 IIIHKDTKIY
+598 IVIPKGTKIY
-608 WGTEIEEFNK
+608 WGTEIDEFSN

-632 MKMIAQGTSVYKI
+632 MKIISQGTTIYKI
-645 KKEDQKKL
+645 KKDDQKKL
-653 EQILEFFTIRDY
+653 EQILDFFTIRDY
-665 VKIVSN
+665 VRIISN

>member
-27 IWKGDN
+27 LWKGDN

-52 IPIEDLDQWFLE
+52 IPLEDLDQWFLE

-103 GILYFLDRHFNTKN
+103 GILYFLDRHFNAKN
-117 LVLLFLNL
+117 LVLLLLNL

-142 ISVLTFVFYLIRVM
+142 ISVLTFVFYLIRVV

-185 LPEGILGNLSWNI
+185 VPDFVFKNLSWSI
-198 GAILLLIELIILIE
+198 GSVILLIE
-212 IIGAMIYLKA
+212 IIGSIFYLKV
-222 KGYLAINAHLIVG
+222 KGHLRPTSHLIVG
-235 IIGFLTISELSMLVV
+235 IIIFLIINEISMLVA
-250 ESNVINTSYLVL
+250 ESNVLNTSYLVL

-277 SLGKKQVKI
+277 NLGKKQVKI

-291 AYNSANTIVEALE
+291 AYNSAKTIVEALE

-319 NDGSRDKTEEIIRR
+319 NDGSQDETEEILRR

-342 TYTKQTHHNYFQS
+342 KYTKQTHHNYFKA

-398 FIGIRAMYQ
+398 FVGIRAMYQ

-446 REVFETSVYE
+446 REIFETSVYE
-456 NYLINGMPAW
+456 NYLINGMPVW
-466 YNAQN
+466 YNAEN
-471 NLGLRVANGNF
+471 NLGLRVVNGNF
-482 VGLKYRVSKKSSL
+482 VGLKYRVSKKANL
-495 VNNHLKQNNSKT
+495 GDNPLKQNNSKT

-517 LHHIVSRIKIPA
+517 LHHIVSRINVPA
-529 YSTQATLYNL
+529 YSTQATLYDL
-539 INRLRIASLYPSIF
+539 INRLHIASLYPSIF

-561 EITPLVVKNI
+561 EITPLVTKNI
-571 KDSELDNVYLKTIV
+571 KNSELNNIYLKTIA
-585 DFSNNFNPQKVVK
+585 DFSNNFDPQKTAK
-598 IIIHKDTKIY
+598 IAIPKGTKIY
-608 WGTEIEEFNK
+608 WGTEIEEFSK
-618 KLSKNMLDQFYYDL
+618 KLSKNTLDQFYYDL
-632 MKMIAQGTSVYKI
+632 MKIISQGTTIYKI
-645 KKEDQKKL
+645 KKDDQKKL
-653 EQILEFFTIRDY
+653 EQILDFFTIRDY
-665 VKIVSN
+665 VRIISN

>member
-1 MENYHKSKIL
+1 MENYHKSNIL

-103 GILYFLDRHFNTKN
+103 GILYFLDRHFNAKN
-117 LVLLFLNL
+117 LVLLLLNL

-142 ISVLTFVFYLIRVM
+142 ISVLTFVFYLIRVV

-185 LPEGILGNLSWNI
+185 LPDFVLKNLSWSI
-198 GAILLLIELIILIE
+198 GSIILLIE
-212 IIGAMIYLKA
+212 IIGSISYLKV
-222 KGYLAINAHLIVG
+222 KGHLRPTSHLIVG
-235 IIGFLTISELSMLVV
+235 IIIFLIINEISMLVA
-250 ESNVINTSYLVL
+250 ESNVLNTSYLVL

-291 AYNSANTIVEALE
+291 AYNSAKTIVEALE

-319 NDGSRDKTEEIIRR
+319 NDGSQDETEEILRR

-342 TYTKQTHHNYFQS
+342 KYTKQTHHNYFKA

-398 FIGIRAMYQ
+398 FVGIRAMYQ

-428 KTALGLGKNI
+428 KTALGLGTNI

-446 REVFETSVYE
+446 REIFETSVYE

-466 YNAQN
+466 YNAEN
-471 NLGLRVANGNF
+471 NLGLRVVNGNF
-482 VGLKYRVSKKSSL
+482 VGLKYRVSKK
-495 VNNHLKQNNSKT
+495 VNLGDNPLKQNNSKT

-517 LHHIVSRIKIPA
+517 LHHIVSRINVPA

-539 INRLRIASLYPSIF
+539 INRLHIASLYPSIF

-585 DFSNNFNPQKVVK
+585 DFSNNFDPQKTAK
-598 IIIHKDTKIY
+598 IVIPKGTKIY
-608 WGTEIEEFNK
+608 WGTGIDEFSN
-618 KLSKNMLDQFYYDL
+618 KLSKNTLEQFYYDL
-632 MKMIAQGTSVYKI
+632 IKIISQGTTIYKI
-645 KKEDQKKL
+645 KKDDQKKL

-665 VKIVSN
+665 VKIISN

>member
-33 GFFIVSAAYGLIL
+33 GFFIVSAAYGLVL

-103 GILYFLDRHFNTKN
+103 GILYFLDRHFNAKN
-117 LVLLFLNL
+117 LVLLLLNL

-142 ISVLTFVFYLIRVM
+142 ISVLTFVFYLIRVV

-185 LPEGILGNLSWNI
+185 LPDFVLKNLSWSI
-198 GAILLLIELIILIE
+198 GSIILLIE
-212 IIGAMIYLKA
+212 IIGSIFYLKV
-222 KGYLAINAHLIVG
+222 KGHLRPTSHLIVG
-235 IIGFLTISELSMLVV
+235 IIIFLIINEISMLVA
-250 ESNVINTSYLVL
+250 ESNVLNTSYLVL

-291 AYNSANTIVEALE
+291 AYNSAKTIVEALE

-319 NDGSRDKTEEIIRR
+319 NDGSQDETEKILRR

-342 TYTKQTHHNYFQS
+342 KYTKQTHHNYFKA

-398 FIGIRAMYQ
+398 FVGIRAMYQ

-428 KTALGLGKNI
+428 KTALGLGTNI

-446 REVFETSVYE
+446 REIFETSVYE

-466 YNAQN
+466 YNAEN
-471 NLGLRVANGNF
+471 NLGLRVVNGNF
-482 VGLKYRVSKKSSL
+482 VGLKYRVSKK
-495 VNNHLKQNNSKT
+495 VNLGDNPLKQNNSKT

-517 LHHIVSRIKIPA
+517 LHHIVSRINVPA

-539 INRLRIASLYPSIF
+539 ISRLHIASLYPSIF

-561 EITPLVVKNI
+561 KITPLVVKNI

-585 DFSNNFNPQKVVK
+585 DFSNNFDPQKTAK
-598 IIIHKDTKIY
+598 IVIPKGTKIY
-608 WGTEIEEFNK
+608 WGTEFDEFSN

-632 MKMIAQGTSVYKI
+632 MKIISQGTTIYKI
-645 KKEDQKKL
+645 KKDDQKKL

-665 VKIVSN
+665 VKIISN

>member
-1 MENYHKSKIL
+1 MGNYHKSNIL

-103 GILYFLDRHFNTKN
+103 GILYFLDRHFNAKN
-117 LVLLFLNL
+117 LVLLLLNL

-142 ISVLTFVFYLIRVM
+142 ISVLIFVFYLIRVV

-185 LPEGILGNLSWNI
+185 LPDFVLKNLSWSI
-198 GAILLLIELIILIE
+198 GSIILLIE
-212 IIGAMIYLKA
+212 IIGSISYLKV
-222 KGYLAINAHLIVG
+222 KGHLRPTSHLIVG
-235 IIGFLTISELSMLVV
+235 IIIFLIINEISMLVA
-250 ESNVINTSYLVL
+250 ESNVLNTSYLVL

-291 AYNSANTIVEALE
+291 AYNSAKTIVEALE

-319 NDGSRDKTEEIIRR
+319 NDGSQDETEEILRR

-342 TYTKQTHHNYFQS
+342 KYTKQTHHNYFKA

-398 FIGIRAMYQ
+398 FVGIRAMYQ

-428 KTALGLGKNI
+428 KTALGLGTNI

-446 REVFETSVYE
+446 REIFETSVYE

-466 YNAQN
+466 YNAEN
-471 NLGLRVANGNF
+471 NLGLRVVNGNF
-482 VGLKYRVSKKSSL
+482 VGLKYRVSKK
-495 VNNHLKQNNSKT
+495 VNLGDNPLKQNNSKT

-517 LHHIVSRIKIPA
+517 LHHIVSRINVPA

-539 INRLRIASLYPSIF
+539 INRLHIASLYPSIF

-585 DFSNNFNPQKVVK
+585 DFSNNFDPQKTAK
-598 IIIHKDTKIY
+598 IVIPKGTKIY
-608 WGTEIEEFNK
+608 WGTGIDEFSN
-618 KLSKNMLDQFYYDL
+618 KLSKNTLEQFYYDL
-632 MKMIAQGTSVYKI
+632 IKIISQGTTIYKI
-645 KKEDQKKL
+645 KKDDQKKL

-665 VKIVSN
+665 VKIISN

>member
-52 IPIEDLDQWFLE
+52 IPLEDLDQWFLE
-64 KTLSLLSVFLALAVV
+64 KTLSLLSVFLALTVV

-103 GILYFLDRHFNTKN
+103 GILYFLDRHFNAKN
-117 LVLLFLNL
+117 LVLLLLNL
-125 NILAQLPIKAG
+125 NILAQLSIKAG

-142 ISVLTFVFYLIRVM
+142 ISVLTFVFYLIRVV

-185 LPEGILGNLSWNI
+185 LPDFVLKNLSWSI
-198 GAILLLIELIILIE
+198 GSIILLIE
-212 IIGAMIYLKA
+212 IIGSIFYLKV
-222 KGYLAINAHLIVG
+222 KGHLRPTSHLIVG
-235 IIGFLTISELSMLVV
+235 IIIFLIINEISMLVA
-250 ESNVINTSYLVL
+250 ESNVLNTSYLVL

-291 AYNSANTIVEALE
+291 AYNSAKTIVEALE

-319 NDGSRDKTEEIIRR
+319 NDGSQDETEEILRR

-342 TYTKQTHHNYFQS
+342 KYTKQTHHNYFKA

-398 FIGIRAMYQ
+398 FVGIRAMYQ

-446 REVFETSVYE
+446 REIFETSVYE
-456 NYLINGMPAW
+456 NYLINGMPVW
-466 YNAQN
+466 YNAEN
-471 NLGLRVANGNF
+471 NLGLRVVNGNF
-482 VGLKYRVSKKSSL
+482 VGLKYRVSKK
-495 VNNHLKQNNSKT
+495 VNLGDNSLKQNNSKT

-517 LHHIVSRIKIPA
+517 LHHIVSRINVPA

-539 INRLRIASLYPSIF
+539 INRLHIASLYPSIF

-585 DFSNNFNPQKVVK
+585 DFSNNFDPQKTAK
-598 IIIHKDTKIY
+598 IVIPKGTKIY
-608 WGTEIEEFNK
+608 WGTEIDEFSN

-632 MKMIAQGTSVYKI
+632 MKIISQGTTIYKI
-645 KKEDQKKL
+645 KKDDQKKL
-653 EQILEFFTIRDY
+653 EQILDFFTIRDY
-665 VKIVSN
+665 VRIISN

>member
-1 MENYHKSKIL
+1 MENYHKSNIL

-33 GFFIVSAAYGLIL
+33 GFFIVSAAYGLVL

-103 GILYFLDRHFNTKN
+103 GILYFLDRHFNAKN
-117 LVLLFLNL
+117 LVLLLLNL

-142 ISVLTFVFYLIRVM
+142 ISVLTFVFYLIRVV

-185 LPEGILGNLSWNI
+185 LPDFVLKNLSWSI
-198 GAILLLIELIILIE
+198 GSIILLIE
-212 IIGAMIYLKA
+212 IIGSIFYLKV
-222 KGYLAINAHLIVG
+222 KGHLRPTSHLIVG
-235 IIGFLTISELSMLVV
+235 IIIFLIVNEISMLVA
-250 ESNVINTSYLVL
+250 ESNVLNTSYLVL

-291 AYNSANTIVEALE
+291 AYNSAKTIVEALE

-319 NDGSRDKTEEIIRR
+319 NDGSQDETEKILRR

-342 TYTKQTHHNYFQS
+342 KYTKQTHHNYFKA

-398 FIGIRAMYQ
+398 FVGIRAMYQ

-428 KTALGLGKNI
+428 KTALGLGTNI

-446 REVFETSVYE
+446 REIFETSVYE

-466 YNAQN
+466 YNAEN
-471 NLGLRVANGNF
+471 NLGLRVVNGNF
-482 VGLKYRVSKKSSL
+482 VGLKYRVSKK
-495 VNNHLKQNNSKT
+495 VNLGDNPLTQNNSKT

-517 LHHIVSRIKIPA
+517 LHHIVSRINVPA

-539 INRLRIASLYPSIF
+539 ISRLHIASLYPSIF

-561 EITPLVVKNI
+561 KITPLVVKNI

-585 DFSNNFNPQKVVK
+585 DFSNNFDPQKTAK
-598 IIIHKDTKIY
+598 IVIPKGTKIY
-608 WGTEIEEFNK
+608 WGTEIDEFSN

-632 MKMIAQGTSVYKI
+632 MKIISQGTTIYKI
-645 KKEDQKKL
+645 KKDDQKKL

-665 VKIVSN
+665 VKIISN

>member
-1 MENYHKSKIL
+1 MGNYHKSNIL

-103 GILYFLDRHFNTKN
+103 GILYFLDRHFNAKN
-117 LVLLFLNL
+117 LVLLLLNL

-142 ISVLTFVFYLIRVM
+142 ISVLTFVFYLIRVV

-185 LPEGILGNLSWNI
+185 LPDFVLKNLSWSI
-198 GAILLLIELIILIE
+198 GSIILLIE
-212 IIGAMIYLKA
+212 IIGSIFYLKV
-222 KGYLAINAHLIVG
+222 KDHLRPTSHLIVG
-235 IIGFLTISELSMLVV
+235 IIIFLIINEISMLVA
-250 ESNVINTSYLVL
+250 ESNVLNTSYLVL

-291 AYNSANTIVEALE
+291 AYNSAKTIVEALE

-319 NDGSRDKTEEIIRR
+319 NDGSQDETETILRR

-342 TYTKQTHHNYFQS
+342 KYTKQTHHNYFKA

-398 FIGIRAMYQ
+398 FVGIRAMYQ

-428 KTALGLGKNI
+428 KTALGLGTNI

-446 REVFETSVYE
+446 REIFETSVYE

-466 YNAQN
+466 YNAEN
-471 NLGLRVANGNF
+471 NLGLRVVNGNF
-482 VGLKYRVSKKSSL
+482 VGLKYRVSKK
-495 VNNHLKQNNSKT
+495 VNLGDNPLKQNNSKT

-517 LHHIVSRIKIPA
+517 LHHIVSRINVPA

-539 INRLRIASLYPSIF
+539 INRLHIASLYPSIF

-561 EITPLVVKNI
+561 KITPLVVKNI

-585 DFSNNFNPQKVVK
+585 DFSNNFNPQKTAK
-598 IIIHKDTKIY
+598 IVIPKGTKIY
-608 WGTEIEEFNK
+608 WGTGIDEFSN
-618 KLSKNMLDQFYYDL
+618 KLSKNTLEQFYYDL
-632 MKMIAQGTSVYKI
+632 IKIISQGTTIYKI
-645 KKEDQKKL
+645 KKDDQKKL

-665 VKIVSN
+665 VKIISN

>member
-52 IPIEDLDQWFLE
+52 IPLEDLDQWFLE

-103 GILYFLDRHFNTKN
+103 GILYFLDRHFNAKN
-117 LVLLFLNL
+117 LVLLLLNL

-142 ISVLTFVFYLIRVM
+142 ISVLTFVFYLIRVV

-185 LPEGILGNLSWNI
+185 VPDFVFKNLSWSI
-198 GAILLLIELIILIE
+198 GSVILLIE
-212 IIGAMIYLKA
+212 IIGSIFYLKV
-222 KGYLAINAHLIVG
+222 KGHLRPTSHLIVG
-235 IIGFLTISELSMLVV
+235 IIIFLIINEISMLVA
-250 ESNVINTSYLVL
+250 ESNVLNTSYLVL

-277 SLGKKQVKI
+277 NLGKKQVKI

-291 AYNSANTIVEALE
+291 AYNSAKTIVEALE

-319 NDGSRDKTEEIIRR
+319 NDGSQDETEEILRR

-342 TYTKQTHHNYFQS
+342 KYTKQTHHNYFKA

-398 FIGIRAMYQ
+398 FVGIRAMYQ

-446 REVFETSVYE
+446 REIFETSVYE
-456 NYLINGMPAW
+456 NYLINGMPVW
-466 YNAQN
+466 YNAEN
-471 NLGLRVANGNF
+471 NLGLRVVNGNF
-482 VGLKYRVSKKSSL
+482 VGLKYRVSKKANL
-495 VNNHLKQNNSKT
+495 GDNPLKQNNSKT

-517 LHHIVSRIKIPA
+517 LHHIVSRINVPA
-529 YSTQATLYNL
+529 YSTQATLYDL
-539 INRLRIASLYPSIF
+539 INRLHIASLYPSIF

-585 DFSNNFNPQKVVK
+585 DFSNNFDPQKTTK
-598 IIIHKDTKIY
+598 IVIPKGTKIY
-608 WGTEIEEFNK
+608 WGTEIDEFSN

-632 MKMIAQGTSVYKI
+632 MKIISQGTTIYKI
-645 KKEDQKKL
+645 KKDDQKKL
-653 EQILEFFTIRDY
+653 EQILDFFTIRDY
-665 VKIVSN
+665 VRIISN

>member
-1 MENYHKSKIL
+1 MENYHKSNIL

-103 GILYFLDRHFNTKN
+103 GILYFLDRHFNAKN
-117 LVLLFLNL
+117 LVLLLLNL

-142 ISVLTFVFYLIRVM
+142 ISVLTFVFYLIRVV

-185 LPEGILGNLSWNI
+185 LPDFVLKNLSWSI
-198 GAILLLIELIILIE
+198 GSIILLIE
-212 IIGAMIYLKA
+212 IIGSIFYLKV
-222 KGYLAINAHLIVG
+222 KGHLRPTSHLIVG
-235 IIGFLTISELSMLVV
+235 IIIFLIVNEISMLVA
-250 ESNVINTSYLVL
+250 ESNVLNTSYLVL

-291 AYNSANTIVEALE
+291 AYNSAKTIVEALE

-319 NDGSRDKTEEIIRR
+319 NDGSQDETEKILRR

-342 TYTKQTHHNYFQS
+342 KYTKQTHHNYFKA

-398 FIGIRAMYQ
+398 FVGIRAMYQ

-428 KTALGLGKNI
+428 KTALGLGTNI

-446 REVFETSVYE
+446 REIFETSVYE

-466 YNAQN
+466 YNAEN
-471 NLGLRVANGNF
+471 NLGLRVVNGNF
-482 VGLKYRVSKKSSL
+482 VGLKYRVSKK
-495 VNNHLKQNNSKT
+495 VNLGDNPLKQNNSKT

-517 LHHIVSRIKIPA
+517 LHHIVSRINVPA

-539 INRLRIASLYPSIF
+539 ISRLHIASLYPSIF

-571 KDSELDNVYLKTIV
+571 KYSELDNVYLKTIV
-585 DFSNNFNPQKVVK
+585 DFSNNFDPQKTAK
-598 IIIHKDTKIY
+598 IVIPKGTKIY
-608 WGTEIEEFNK
+608 WGTEIDEFSN

-632 MKMIAQGTSVYKI
+632 MKIISQGTTIYKI
-645 KKEDQKKL
+645 KKDDQKKL

-665 VKIVSN
+665 VKIISN

>member
-52 IPIEDLDQWFLE
+52 IPLEDLDQWFLE
-64 KTLSLLSVFLALAVV
+64 KTLSLLSVFLALTVV

-103 GILYFLDRHFNTKN
+103 GILYFLDRHFNAKN
-117 LVLLFLNL
+117 LVLLLLNL
-125 NILAQLPIKAG
+125 NILAQLSIKAD

-142 ISVLTFVFYLIRVM
+142 ISVLTFVFYLIRVV

-185 LPEGILGNLSWNI
+185 LPDFVLKNLSWSI
-198 GAILLLIELIILIE
+198 GSIILLIE
-212 IIGAMIYLKA
+212 IIGSIFYLKV
-222 KGYLAINAHLIVG
+222 KGHLRPTSHLIVG
-235 IIGFLTISELSMLVV
+235 IIIFLIINEISMLVA
-250 ESNVINTSYLVL
+250 ESNVLNTSYLVL

-291 AYNSANTIVEALE
+291 AYNSAKTIVEALE

-319 NDGSRDKTEEIIRR
+319 NDGSQDETEEILRR
-333 YLGNTKLPL
+333 YLGNTKLSL
-342 TYTKQTHHNYFQS
+342 KYTKQTHHNYFKA

-446 REVFETSVYE
+446 REIFETSVYE

-471 NLGLRVANGNF
+471 NLGLRVVNGNF
-482 VGLKYRVSKKSSL
+482 VGLKYRVSKK
-495 VNNHLKQNNSKT
+495 VNLGDNSLKQNNSKT

-517 LHHIVSRIKIPA
+517 LHHIVSRINVPA

-539 INRLRIASLYPSIF
+539 INRLHIASLYPSIF
-553 KQGQTSLK
+553 KKGQTSLK

-585 DFSNNFNPQKVVK
+585 DFSNNFDPQKTAK
-598 IIIHKDTKIY
+598 IVIPKGTKIY
-608 WGTEIEEFNK
+608 WGTEIDEFSN

-632 MKMIAQGTSVYKI
+632 MKIISQGTTIYKI
-645 KKEDQKKL
+645 KKDDQKKL
-653 EQILEFFTIRDY
+653 EQILDFFTIRDY
-665 VKIVSN
+665 VRIISN

>member
-33 GFFIVSAAYGLIL
+33 GFFIVSAAYGLVL

-79 LNNLDIFPLSEIG
+79 LNNLYIFPLSEIG

-103 GILYFLDRHFNTKN
+103 GILYFLDRHFNAKN
-117 LVLLFLNL
+117 LVLLLLNL

-142 ISVLTFVFYLIRVM
+142 ISVLTFVFYLIRVV

-185 LPEGILGNLSWNI
+185 LPDFVLKNLSWSI
-198 GAILLLIELIILIE
+198 GSIILLIE
-212 IIGAMIYLKA
+212 IIGSIFYLKV
-222 KGYLAINAHLIVG
+222 KGHLRPTSHLIVG
-235 IIGFLTISELSMLVV
+235 IIIFLIVNEISMLVA
-250 ESNVINTSYLVL
+250 ESNVLNTSYLVL

-291 AYNSANTIVEALE
+291 AYNSAKTIVEALE

-319 NDGSRDKTEEIIRR
+319 NDGSQDETEKILRR

-342 TYTKQTHHNYFQS
+342 KYTKQTHHNYFKA

-398 FIGIRAMYQ
+398 FVGIRAMYQ

-428 KTALGLGKNI
+428 KTALGLGTNI

-446 REVFETSVYE
+446 REIFETSVYE

-466 YNAQN
+466 YNAEN
-471 NLGLRVANGNF
+471 NLGLRVVNGNF
-482 VGLKYRVSKKSSL
+482 VGLKYRVSKK
-495 VNNHLKQNNSKT
+495 VNLGDNPLKQNNSKT

-517 LHHIVSRIKIPA
+517 LHHIVSRINVPA

-539 INRLRIASLYPSIF
+539 INRLHIASLYPSIF

-585 DFSNNFNPQKVVK
+585 DFSNNFDPQKTAK
-598 IIIHKDTKIY
+598 IVIPKGTKIY
-608 WGTEIEEFNK
+608 WGTEIDEFSN

-632 MKMIAQGTSVYKI
+632 MKIISQGTTIYKI
-645 KKEDQKKL
+645 KKYDQKKL

-665 VKIVSN
+665 VKIISN

>member
-103 GILYFLDRHFNTKN
+103 GILYFLDRHFNAKN
-117 LVLLFLNL
+117 LVLLLLNL

-142 ISVLTFVFYLIRVM
+142 ISVLTFVFYLIRVV

-185 LPEGILGNLSWNI
+185 LPDFVLKNLSWSI
-198 GAILLLIELIILIE
+198 GSIILLIE
-212 IIGAMIYLKA
+212 IIGSIFYLKV
-222 KGYLAINAHLIVG
+222 KGHLRPTSHLIVG
-235 IIGFLTISELSMLVV
+235 IIIFLIVNEISMLVA
-250 ESNVINTSYLVL
+250 ESNVLNTSYLVL

-291 AYNSANTIVEALE
+291 AYNSAKTIVEALE

-319 NDGSRDKTEEIIRR
+319 NDGSQDETEKILRR

-342 TYTKQTHHNYFQS
+342 KYTKQTHHNYFKA

-398 FIGIRAMYQ
+398 FVGIRAMYQ

-428 KTALGLGKNI
+428 KTALGLGTNI

-446 REVFETSVYE
+446 REIFETSVYE

-466 YNAQN
+466 YNAEN
-471 NLGLRVANGNF
+471 NLGLRVVNGNF
-482 VGLKYRVSKKSSL
+482 VGLKYRVSKK
-495 VNNHLKQNNSKT
+495 VNLGDNPLKQNNSKT

-517 LHHIVSRIKIPA
+517 LHHIVSRINVPA

-539 INRLRIASLYPSIF
+539 INRLHIASLYPSIF

-571 KDSELDNVYLKTIV
+571 KYSELDNVYLKTIV
-585 DFSNNFNPQKVVK
+585 DFSNNFDPQKTAK
-598 IIIHKDTKIY
+598 IVIPKGTKIY
-608 WGTEIEEFNK
+608 WGTGIDEFSN
-618 KLSKNMLDQFYYDL
+618 KLSKNTLDQFYYDL
-632 MKMIAQGTSVYKI
+632 IKIISQGTTIYKI
-645 KKEDQKKL
+645 KKDDQKKL

-665 VKIVSN
+665 VKIISN

>member
-103 GILYFLDRHFNTKN
+103 GILYFLDRHFNAKN
-117 LVLLFLNL
+117 LVLLLLNL

-142 ISVLTFVFYLIRVM
+142 ISVLTFVFYLIRVV

-185 LPEGILGNLSWNI
+185 LPDFVLKNLSWSI
-198 GAILLLIELIILIE
+198 GSIILLIE
-212 IIGAMIYLKA
+212 IIGSIFYLKV
-222 KGYLAINAHLIVG
+222 KDHLRPTSHLIVG
-235 IIGFLTISELSMLVV
+235 IIIFLIINEISMLVA
-250 ESNVINTSYLVL
+250 ESNMLNTSYLVL

-291 AYNSANTIVEALE
+291 AYNSAKTIVEALE

-319 NDGSRDKTEEIIRR
+319 NDGSQDETETILRR

-342 TYTKQTHHNYFQS
+342 KYTKQTHHNYFKA

-398 FIGIRAMYQ
+398 FVGIRAMYQ

-428 KTALGLGKNI
+428 KTALGLGTNI

-446 REVFETSVYE
+446 REIFETSVYE

-466 YNAQN
+466 YNAEN
-471 NLGLRVANGNF
+471 NLGLRVVNGNF
-482 VGLKYRVSKKSSL
+482 VGLKYRVSKK
-495 VNNHLKQNNSKT
+495 VNLGDNPLKQNNSKT

-517 LHHIVSRIKIPA
+517 LHHIVSRINVPA

-539 INRLRIASLYPSIF
+539 INRLHIASLYPSIF

-561 EITPLVVKNI
+561 KITPLVVKNI

-585 DFSNNFNPQKVVK
+585 DFSNNFDPQKTAK
-598 IIIHKDTKIY
+598 IVIPKGTKIY
-608 WGTEIEEFNK
+608 WGTEFDEFSN

-632 MKMIAQGTSVYKI
+632 MKIISQGTTIYKI
-645 KKEDQKKL
+645 KKDDQKKL

-665 VKIVSN
+665 VKIISN